1 VSAVVPATNRPPTL
15 ERCLDAIRHAVDGP
29 DELVVVDEP
38 RSAGPAEARNIG
50 VDQTT
55 GDIIVFVDADV
66 EVKPD
71 VFEGFRAA
79 FEQDTELSAVF
90 GSYDDDPGAPGT
102 VSAFRNLLHHHVHQK
117 SAGAA
122 GTFWAGLGAIRRDAF
137 LAVGGFADHPIE
149 DIELGMRLSA
159 TGAAIRLHPGIQ
171 GKHLKRWTL
180 TEMVRT
186 DFAVR
191 GVPWVELL
199 LRQRQAPTNLNLGW
213 RERMSAAA
221 CVAAVVCFFTRRHR
235 LGAGALALFVAANV
249 DFYRLLIRRRGAA
262 TGFAGVALHAIH
274 QLTAVAALVVGIS
287 KFVLDRLGSKAD
299 AA

>member
-1 VSAVVPATNRPPTL
+1 MSVVVPATNRPPTL
-15 ERCLDAIRHAVDGP
+15 ERCLDAIRRATDGP

-38 RSAGPAEARNIG
+38 RSAGPAEARNTG

-71 VFEGFRAA
+71 VFEGFREA
-79 FEQDTELSAVF
+79 FEHDRELSAVF
-90 GSYDDDPGAPGT
+90 GSYDDDPGAPGS

-117 SAGAA
+117 SGGAA
-122 GTFWAGLGAIRRDAF
+122 GTFWAGLGAIRREAF
-137 LAVGGFADHPIE
+137 LSVGGFADHPIE
-149 DIELGMRLSA
+149 DIELGMRLAA
-159 TGAAIRLHPGIQ
+159 TGAAIQLDPSIQ

-191 GVPWVELL
+191 GVPWVGLL
-199 LRQRQAPTNLNLGW
+199 LRHRQAPTNLNLGW

-235 LGAGALALFVAANV
+235 FGLGAVALFVAANV
-249 DFYRLLIRRRGAA
+249 DFYRLLIRKRGAA
-262 TGFAGVALHAIH
+262 TGLAGVALHAIH
-274 QLTAVAALVVGIS
+274 QLTAVSALVVGIS
-287 KFVLDRLGSKAD
+287 KFVLNRLGSKSD
-299 AA
+299 AT